1 MKNFFRIQF
10 VVLGLIISDVGI
22 SSTFMMPDKIALR
35 RGASLYMNYC
45 SGCHSLRYLRYN
57 RLVEDLG
64 LDGAGERR
72 ALLNNLVSTHV
83 QSYDPIIISMPAED
97 AREWFGVVPPDLS
110 LIARQKGPAWLLKYL
125 TGFYVDS
132 SRPFGSNNS
141 VVSDSAMPNILGP
154 LKGKM
159 SEKEFNQVLQD
170 LIVFL
175 VYVAEPE
182 RASRYPIGIFVIL
195 FLLLFLLV
203 IYRLKNLKVNK
214 P

>member
-1 MKNFFRIQF
+1 
-10 VVLGLIISDVGI
+10 
-22 SSTFMMPDKIALR
+22 
-35 RGASLYMNYC
+35 
-45 SGCHSLRYLRYN
+45 
-57 RLVEDLG
+57 
-64 LDGAGERR
+64 
-72 ALLNNLVSTHV
+72 
-83 QSYDPIIISMPAED
+83 
-97 AREWFGVVPPDLS
+97 
-110 LIARQKGPAWLLKYL
+110 
-125 TGFYVDS
+125 
-132 SRPFGSNNS
+132 
-141 VVSDSAMPNILGP
+141 MPNILGP